1 MQARGFSFP
10 ISLSFKEY
18 KYTTFFWN
26 KQRITKLFSII
37 YAYFRSSRS
46 SRSSSL
52 RIFAFVKNNSKKTWQ
67 HLEEKEKL
75 PNVKK

>member
-1 MQARGFSFP
+1 MQARGFSFN
-10 ISLSFKEY
+10 ISLSFNCY

-26 KQRITKLFSII
+26 KQIFFNYLQ
-37 YAYFRSSRS
+37 YFFLDPPDLQIFV
-46 SRSSSL
+46 SL
-52 RIFAFVKNNSKKTWQ
+52 QLKKTNDSKIWQ